1 MSTVD
6 RRAVPCKPSIVPDWS
21 GMLDGSKRLA
31 NGEPEEY
38 GWLLWLDAMM
48 SNEKRAN
55 GEGEPPVT
63 PWWRGCLLDFWRSG
77 APFLAAAVGIR
88 GTKSTTIVKTSV
100 MECLCRERAAVLDQV
115 AAWGIMSADTAEAN
129 QRCDTIKKILCSIG
143 LREVAKQD
151 DVSAETFAAS
161 INVGTGR
168 SHFTA
173 IDARGNR
180 IRWAI
185 SPPTK
190 GAASGWTGAGFF
202 ADELDLW
209 RDGDGQNPAAD
220 VLTLAHGRLHGQRG
234 AHGYHVSVPMGPRAP
249 LSTMIEEAEKSGTD
263 GLHVARLG
271 ELGARRDAQARAW
284 LREHFRK
291 RALAAVNASQ
301 RGTTTRYA
309 EDKRLSEDA
318 DPMATRIPTWAAR
331 AGDPGEE
338 IKECWR
344 LASLKLTSGEAGGD
358 PLDVL
363 FARYGARPVG
373 DLAKRLFSPAII
385 EQGRALSPVW

>member
-1 MSTVD
+1 MPNWPQVLE
-6 RRAVPCKPSIVPDWS
+6 AA
-21 GMLDGSKRLA
+21 KRLA
-31 NGEPEEY
+31 GDEPEEY
-38 GWLLWLDAMM
+38 GWLLWLDARMA
-48 SNEKRAN
+48 SETRAD
-55 GEGEPPVT
+55 GGHGEPETT
-63 PWWRGCLLDFWRSG
+63 PWWRGCLLDFWRSD

-88 GTKSTTIVKTSV
+88 GTKSTTIVKTSG
-100 MECLCRERAAVLDQV
+100 MECLCRERTAVLDQV

-129 QRCDTIKKILCSIG
+129 QRCDTIKKILRGIG
-143 LREVAKQD
+143 LAEVAKQD
-151 DVSAETFAAS
+151 EVAEGTFAAS

-180 IRWAI
+180 VRWVI

-209 RDGDGQNPAAD
+209 RDGDGQNPAAE

-271 ELGARRDAQARAW
+271 ELGARRDAEARAW

-291 RALAAVNASQ
+291 RALAATNAAH
-301 RGTTTRYA
+301 RATATRYA
-309 EDKRLSEDA
+309 EDRRLSEDA
-318 DPMATRIPTWAAR
+318 DPRATRIPTWAAR

-373 DLAKRLFSPAII
+373 DLAKRLFSPAIL